1 MSPEQLSGKIGKT
14 VGERLRAARIA
25 QHYTQSQLAAPDF
38 SVSYISA
45 IERGQIHPSLRALEI
60 LAARLGLHATQLLPD
75 RSREDRLGTAF
86 AAQEHEDDEVALTL
100 LEAQV
105 FIKQD
110 MPERAIARLEKL
122 PTRRLKRSQQ
132 LQHRY
137 LLGRAY
143 LRAARLQDAE
153 YTLSEALQLAKD
165 LDAQYLNARIL
176 NLLALT
182 NAAMSNYT
190 QALMYHQLCL
200 NLLEHALPED
210 PFFIL
215 RVYMHMGQ
223 LHSHLGNF
231 TEAAEM
237 FRKGLEEIEKF
248 AQPRDLVA
256 RYRNNCQFYAAAK
269 DYDLAFQYAYMCL
282 YLSQQELYLYSRSEL
297 YYFLGHALLRGD
309 QERARRYLDAALQQE
324 NVLRDRLM
332 HASVLACDAEWHY
345 DHGELALAER
355 QAEEART
362 LAQPCGDTIIGAGAA
377 IISGRI
383 AYRQQRNAEGD
394 QQFMAGLAMLERLG
408 YHEELA
414 DEAVRY
420 AQLLEESGRERDAL
434 AYFKLAFQ
442 SKQKTGK

>member
-25 QHYTQSQLAAPDF
+25 QHYTQSQLASPDF

-60 LAARLGLHATQLLPD
+60 LAGRLGLNATQLLPD

-86 AAQEHEDDEVALTL
+86 AAHEHEEDEVALTL
-100 LEAQV
+100 LEAHV

-110 MPERAIARLEKL
+110 MAEHAIARLEKL
-122 PTRRLKRSQQ
+122 PTRRLKRQQQ

-165 LDAQYLNARIL
+165 LDARYLNARIL

-182 NAAMSNYT
+182 YAAMSNHT

-210 PFFIL
+210 PFFIM

-223 LHSHLGNF
+223 LHTHLDDF
-231 TEAAEM
+231 AKAAEM
-237 FRKGLEEIEKF
+237 FKRGLNEIEKF
-248 AQPRDLVA
+248 MQPQALVTMYRD
-256 RYRNNCQFYAAAK
+256 NCQFYAAAK

-282 YLSQQELYLYSRSEL
+282 YLSRRESYAHLRSEL
-297 YYFLGHALLRGD
+297 YYFLGRALLRGD
-309 QERARRYLDAALQQE
+309 QESARRYLDDTLQQE
-324 NVLRDRLM
+324 SVLRDRLT
-332 HASVLACDAEWHY
+332 HAGVLTCDAEWYY
-345 DHGELALAER
+345 DHGDLALAER

-383 AYRQQRNAEGD
+383 VYGQQRNAEGD
-394 QQFMAGLAMLERLG
+394 QQFVAGLAMLERLG

-420 AQLLEESGRERDAL
+420 ASLLEETGREREAF
-434 AYFKLAFQ
+434 AYFKLAFE
-442 SKQKTGK
+442 SKQRTGR